1 MRKLKNKY
9 TLIYVAFQ
17 ALPVFLIIIAI
28 GSAIIFMADRGGTK
42 LDLTLSV
49 VAVTVSLFAFFI
61 YYGYRIIKFLKS
73 VNSQERKY
81 GVYLDDSNAKT
92 LGNKFSVWLLC
103 AEKWLIYP
111 GRFAIHRSDIKSA
124 SVGEQYLEGRKLII
138 TPVRIKTHSGKTYII
153 KLRREDDARYLR
165 KWAKKGT

>member
-17 ALPVFLIIIAI
+17 ALPVFLIIAVI
-28 GSAIIFMADRGGTK
+28 GSALLFMADRGGTK
-42 LDLTLSV
+42 LDLTLSIV
-49 VAVTVSLFAFFI
+49 TLAVSIFAFFA
-61 YYGYRIIKFLKS
+61 YYGYRIIKFLNS

-81 GVYLDDSNAKT
+81 GVYLDDSNAKA